1 MKTASRFLS
10 IAAAARRV
18 DRDESTI
25 RRWIDRGLMFS
36 GGLIPEGELLEF
48 EKKMRA
54 SRGRPRRLSDAEAVA
69 ADVAAERARQD
80 AKWGEQN
87 HLDGTGRVFRPLD
100 TIAAQS
106 SYFHATN
113 RFGDAEDL
121 ASAAKRATD
130 VAAGHGDVRWADILL
145 EEVFEALAE
154 AEPQRLYDEL
164 IQVAAVAQQW
174 AEAIKRRAS

>member
-87 HLDGTGRVFRPLD
+87 HMDGTGPVSMPLYSSTATGIADDDDATYIRDVMTGRTEWRFSGDGDRPG
-100 TIAAQS
+100 T
-106 SYFHATN
+106 
-113 RFGDAEDL
+113 
-121 ASAAKRATD
+121 
-130 VAAGHGDVRWADILL
+130 WADILL

-174 AEAIKRRAS
+174 AEAIKRRSS